1 MMSTLEEIQAAVV
14 QLKAED
20 RARFRRWFLER
31 EADSWDREIEADARA
46 GKLEFLAEEALRNH
60 RSGKSRKL

>member
-1 MMSTLEEIQAAVV
+1 MSTLEEIQEAVA

-46 GKLEFLAEEALRNH
+46 GKLDFLAEEALRDF
-60 RSGKSRKL
+60 RSGTARKL